1 MTEAVSNTRSMV
13 GEVISNA
20 ADKTIVVL
28 VGRTIKHPKYG
39 KYLQRSTKLHAHDED
54 NACQMGDMVMIKESR
69 PLSKKKTWVLEKIVE
84 QKEQA

>member
-1 MTEAVSNTRSMV
+1 MTEAVSNTRSV
-13 GEVISNA
+13 TGEVISNA

-28 VGRTIKHPKYG
+28 VGRKIKHPKYG

-54 NACQMGDMVMIKESR
+54 NTCQMGDMVMIKESR